1 MDEEVVVA
9 ATNDAISAG
18 SAVAAVFATMG
29 IFAIV
34 ICIAWYILQVV
45 AYWKIFT
52 KAGRPGWHSI
62 IPFLN
67 DWDKTDLSWNRTMAW
82 VLVAC
87 MILGSVLYYAGTTV
101 NSNGQTVTT
110 FVGTLGM
117 IFTLVGLVLAIISE
131 YKLAKAFGKGF
142 GFFLGLVFLNPIFKM
157 ILGFG
162 DAQYQGPQG

>member
-1 MDEEVVVA
+1 MENTSNAGA
-9 ATNDAISAG
+9 ALGAF
-18 SAVAAVFATMG
+18 FATMG

-34 ICIAWYILQVV
+34 FAVAWYILQVV

-67 DWDKTDLSWNRTMAW
+67 EWDRTDMSWNRTMAW
-82 VLVAC
+82 VMIAC
-87 MILGSVLYYAGTTV
+87 MILGSILYSTGTTV
-101 NSNGQTVTT
+101 NEDGVVVRTV
-110 FVGTLGM
+110 VGNIGS
-117 IFTLVGLVLAIISE
+117 IISLVGGIIAIISE

-142 GFFLGLVFLNPIFKM
+142 GFFLGLLFLTPVFKL

>member
-1 MDEEVVVA
+1 MENTSNAGA
-9 ATNDAISAG
+9 ALGAF
-18 SAVAAVFATMG
+18 FATMG

-34 ICIAWYILQVV
+34 FAVAWYILQVV

-67 DWDKTDLSWNRTMAW
+67 EWDRTDMSWNRTMAW
-82 VLVAC
+82 VMIAC
-87 MILGSVLYYAGTTV
+87 MILGSILYSTGTTV
-101 NSNGQTVTT
+101 NEDGVVVRTV
-110 FVGTLGM
+110 VGNIGS
-117 IFTLVGLVLAIISE
+117 IISLVGGIIAIISE

-142 GFFLGLVFLNPIFKM
+142 GFFLGLLFLNPVFKL

>member
-1 MDEEVVVA
+1 MPEDQVVVV
-9 ATNDAISAG
+9 TNSAPAAG
-18 SAVAAVFATMG
+18 SALGAFLATLG

-34 ICIAWYILQVV
+34 FAVAWYILQVV
-45 AYWKIFT
+45 AYWRIFV

-67 DWDKTDLSWNRTMAW
+67 EWDRTDMSWNRTMAW
-82 VLVAC
+82 VMIAC
-87 MILGSVLYYAGTTV
+87 MILGSVLYYNGTTI
-101 NSNGQTVTT
+101 NADGQTVHTT
-110 FVGTLGM
+110 IGTIGSVLS
-117 IFTLVGLVLAIISE
+117 LVGAIIAIVSE

-142 GFFLGLVFLNPIFKM
+142 GFFLGLLFLNPIFKL

>member
-1 MDEEVVVA
+1 MVNTSNTGA
-9 ATNDAISAG
+9 ALGAF
-18 SAVAAVFATMG
+18 FATMG

-34 ICIAWYILQVV
+34 FAVAWYILQVV

-67 DWDKTDLSWNRTMAW
+67 EWDRTDMSWNRTMAW
-82 VLVAC
+82 VMIAC
-87 MILGSVLYYAGTTV
+87 MILGSIIYSTGTTV
-101 NSNGQTVTT
+101 NEDGVVVRTV
-110 FVGTLGM
+110 VGNIGS
-117 IFTLVGLVLAIISE
+117 IISLVGGIIAIISE

-142 GFFLGLVFLNPIFKM
+142 GFFLGLLFLNPIFKL

>member
-1 MDEEVVVA
+1 MENTSNAGA
-9 ATNDAISAG
+9 ALGAF
-18 SAVAAVFATMG
+18 FATMG

-34 ICIAWYILQVV
+34 FAVAWYILQVV

-67 DWDKTDLSWNRTMAW
+67 EWDRTDMSWNRTMAW
-82 VLVAC
+82 VMIAC
-87 MILGSVLYYAGTTV
+87 MILGSILYSTGTTV
-101 NSNGQTVTT
+101 NEDGVVVRTV
-110 FVGTLGM
+110 VGNIGS
-117 IFTLVGLVLAIISE
+117 IISLVGGIIAIISE

-142 GFFLGLVFLNPIFKM
+142 GFFLGLLFLNPIFKL